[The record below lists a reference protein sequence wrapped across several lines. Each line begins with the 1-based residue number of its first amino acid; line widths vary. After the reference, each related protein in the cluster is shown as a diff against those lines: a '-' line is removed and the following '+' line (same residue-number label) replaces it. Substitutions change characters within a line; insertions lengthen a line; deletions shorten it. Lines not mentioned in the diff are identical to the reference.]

1 VWSIDR
7 RVGKLVEI
15 RIWSPVTLEETVPWG
30 EAHDAL
36 VSKIDGPYVCLVDLT
51 DATVFPQDVVL
62 GYVKTMKNETNLVR
76 TGTILNKSPTHGMQ
90 IQRMIREADNPNRRA
105 FRDPHELFEWL
116 SEVLDAPERVR
127 LRALL
132 GLSA

>member
-30 EAHDAL
+30 EAHDSL
-36 VSKIDGPYVCLVDLT
+36 VSKIDGPYVCLVDLR
-51 DATVFPQDVVL
+51 DATVFPQDVAL

-76 TGTILNKSPTHGMQ
+76 TGTILNKSPTFGMQ

-105 FRDPHELFEWL
+105 FRDPDELFNWL
-116 SEVLDAPERVR
+116 SEVLDAKERVR
-127 LRALL
+127 LREIL
-132 GLSA
+132 GHAS